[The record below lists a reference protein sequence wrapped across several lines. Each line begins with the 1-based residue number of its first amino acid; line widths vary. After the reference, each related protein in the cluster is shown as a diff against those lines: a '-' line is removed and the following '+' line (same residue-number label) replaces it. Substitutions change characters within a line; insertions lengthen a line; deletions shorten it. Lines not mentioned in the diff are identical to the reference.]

1 MKTIEKRVSALEESL
16 GPVETCV
23 EYDNRADYDKHL
35 SYVVGKDG
43 SCMDI
48 PVLAEW
54 PDEASLWASRPA
66 GTRFI
71 RLNRDTAEI
80 VDGVERPLRF
90 KPVEMTPD
98 AQLAQDEL
106 LRDLGVELKESN
118 R

>member
-1 MKTIEKRVSALEESL
+1 LESRIKKLEESVQTSQVV
-16 GPVETCV
+16 G
-23 EYDNRADYDKHL
+23 EYDCRSDYNEHL
-35 SYVVGKDG
+35 SYVRGDDG

-48 PVLAEW
+48 PALNVW

-80 VDGVERPLRF
+80 VGGVERPLRF

-106 LRDLGVELKESN
+106 LRDLGVVRKGPTT
-118 R
+118 